1 MRTRSILALVLCVV
15 AVLVGA
21 CGGDAA
27 GGGGGGPEHVERG
40 VWYPI
45 ELGPP
50 CAGAD
55 LPRLSFDGSDW
66 DIALVRD
73 STGHLLKAADL
84 GKEATGEV
92 RLVSDDLAEYRG
104 TTGIG
109 LTASFHRHDSGPIAC
124 P

>member
-1 MRTRSILALVLCVV
+1 MRTRSVLALVLAVV
-15 AVLVGA
+15 VVLVGA

-45 ELGPP
+45 QLGPP
-50 CAGAD
+50 CTGSD

-73 STGHLLKAADL
+73 TTGHLLKPADL
-84 GKEATGEV
+84 GKEPTGEV
-92 RLVSDDLAEYRG
+92 RLVSDDLAEFRG
-104 TTGIG
+104 TTGLG
-109 LTASFHRHDSGPIAC
+109 LTASFHRHDGGPIPC

>member
-1 MRTRSILALVLCVV
+1 MRTRSVLTPVLLSVV
-15 AVLVGA
+15 VLVAA
-21 CGGDAA
+21 CGGGAA
-27 GGGGGGPEHVERG
+27 GGGGGGSERVERG

-50 CAGAD
+50 CADSD

-73 STGHLLKAADL
+73 STGHLLKPAEL
-84 GKEATGEV
+84 GKEPTGEV
-92 RLVSDDLAEYRG
+92 RLVSDDLTEFRG

-109 LTASFHRHDSGPIAC
+109 LTASFHRHDGGPIAC

>member
-1 MRTRSILALVLCVV
+1 MRPRSILVLALFAV
-15 AVLVGA
+15 AGLVGA

-27 GGGGGGPEHVERG
+27 GGGGGGPEQVQRG
-40 VWYPI
+40 VWYPVQ
-45 ELGPP
+45 LGPV
-50 CAGAD
+50 CAD
-55 LPRLSFDGSDW
+55 SDVLYLSFDGSDW

-73 STGHLLKAADL
+73 GTGHLLKPADL
-84 GKEATGEV
+84 GKEPTGEV

-109 LTASFHRHDSGPIAC
+109 LTASFHRHGGLIAC